1 MLGLPNAPAATD
13 PRGLTE
19 REHQVVT
26 YAITGQTNK
35 LIAYQLGLSKGRVST
50 LMSSATRK
58 LGAQTRAQLIKKLRD
73 FRTVTNG

>member
-1 MLGLPNAPAATD
+1 MLGLPNAPTVTD

-50 LMSSATRK
+50 LMSSAMRK
-58 LGAQTRAQLIKKLRD
+58 LGVQTRAQLVKKLRD
-73 FRTVTNG
+73 FRTLTDG

>member
-1 MLGLPNAPAATD
+1 MLGLSNAPTVSA

-19 REHQVVT
+19 REHQVAT

-50 LMSSATRK
+50 LMSSAMRK
-58 LGAQTRAQLIKKLRD
+58 LGVQTRAQLVKKLRD
-73 FRTVTNG
+73 FRTVTDR